1 MLNLRPPSL
10 VAVALSLFVA
20 AASWLYAP
28 SAEALTEIK
37 LFDLSYNN
45 CPAELAEGAVT
56 SGEGSLAANCFIIT
70 GKAENPSNKT
80 VYDADIFGRIYD
92 ANNNNILPNRTRLG
106 NIEVVPPG
114 VSNFELRIS
123 VAANL
128 PTPLNLK
135 NFKARGFQGHVSPLF
150 PE

>member
-1 MLNLRPPSL
+1 MLNLRPPKFL
-10 VAVALSLFVA
+10 AVALSLLIA
-20 AASWLYAP
+20 AASWFYAP
-28 SAEALTEIK
+28 SALALTEIK
-37 LFDLSYNN
+37 LFDLAYNN
-45 CPAELAEGAVT
+45 CPPELAEGAVT
-56 SGEGSLAANCFIIT
+56 SGGNSLAANCFIIT

-128 PTPLNLK
+128 PTPLSLK
-135 NFKARGFQGHVSPLF
+135 NFKARGFAGNVSPLF